1 MGLIVSCFE
10 KERICYEQL
19 VKTEQLT
26 VGRIYTYKE
35 LCQLFEEDEKTS
47 DSRAAQKK
55 EWARYFRWSN
65 PTSRKYQIEEIYEVP
80 REKQDGRKNNGGNC
94 TSKYLS
100 LDDKIMSC
108 MNKKHH
114 TRCTISSLLVVAG
127 LLSAE
132 YIVNR
137 RNHKSIEDAGFS
149 KSVINHVYWKME
161 NVLNA
166 GKSSLE
172 RLRRDGYLRIT
183 PRIVLVGKKGVRT
196 YLSEARTQ
204 MVEEIRVRVRN
215 EMMLKQKELYKA
227 DKRKEYEGK
236 VIECIETEL
245 NEKVRYYYRIYE
257 ITRTDKEY
265 SYKSVEDIR
274 GLTRRFVKTICMS
287 MLEIKF
293 RNGFFA
299 REDIRIQTARLV
311 SRQFQHMSED
321 NWDEYFPEQIS
332 ENWSKEEEL
341 FFWAYYYPYKEWL
354 AKEKRKKSESQKQ
367 NDAEECREDVEAL
380 KQLMAQLDA
389 EERQESEEQQEAKE
403 QYRQRAVDELGEKK
417 TQVAERIIPNLD
429 WKRVIESESYNVPY
443 MKYIRY
449 LLDSYDN
456 AVYMVYYVKKK
467 EEKEHIVERMMNG
480 AIQDYKH
487 RHEKDNYSW
496 LKDLDMPWTAAGLE
510 I

>member
-1 MGLIVSCFE
+1 MELIISYFE
-10 KERICYEQL
+10 KERNCYGRL
-19 VKTEQLT
+19 VKTKLLT
-26 VGRIYTYKE
+26 IGKIYTYKE

-47 DSRAAQKK
+47 DSRVAQKK

-100 LDDKIMSC
+100 LDDRIISC
-108 MNKKHH
+108 MDKKHH
-114 TRCTISSLLVVAG
+114 TRCTISSLLVAAG

-132 YIVNR
+132 YIINR
-137 RNHKSIEDAGFS
+137 RNRKSIEDAGFS

-161 NVLNA
+161 IVLNA

-172 RLRRDGYLRIT
+172 RLRRDGYLQIN
-183 PRIVLVGKKGVRT
+183 PRIVLVGEKGVRT

-204 MVEEIRVRVRN
+204 IVEEIRVRVRN
-215 EMMLKQKELYKA
+215 EMELKPKELYKA

-236 VIECIETEL
+236 VIERIETEL

-257 ITRTDKEY
+257 ITRTDKKY
-265 SYKSVEDIR
+265 SYKSAEDIR

-293 RNGFFA
+293 RNGFFV

-321 NWDEYFPEQIS
+321 NWDEYFPERIS

-341 FFWAYYYPYKEWL
+341 FFWACYYPYKECL
-354 AKEKRKKSESQKQ
+354 TKEKRKESQKQ
-367 NDAEECREDVEAL
+367 NDTEESREDMETL
-380 KQLMAQLDA
+380 KQLIAQLDA
-389 EERQESEEQQEAKE
+389 EEQQEAKD
-403 QYRQRAVDELGEKK
+403 QYRQKAVDELGEEI
-417 TQVAERIIPNLD
+417 TQAAERIIPNLD

-467 EEKEHIVERMMNG
+467 EEKETIVERMMNE

-496 LKDLDMPWTAAGLE
+496 LKDLEIPWTAAGLE